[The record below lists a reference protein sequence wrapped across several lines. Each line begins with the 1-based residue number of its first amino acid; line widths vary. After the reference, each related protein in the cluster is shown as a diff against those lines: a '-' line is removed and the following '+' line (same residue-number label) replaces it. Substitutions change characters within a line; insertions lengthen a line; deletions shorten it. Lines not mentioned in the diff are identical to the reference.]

1 MRKKVSRRRFVGGTI
16 RLVAISPFIHLKPLD
31 ALAQAAPRFG
41 TAERR
46 TLGAA
51 ADVIIPA
58 QGQMPAASAA
68 GAVRYIV
75 RIAGTDQNLAVLL
88 LDGLQALDAQAAAT
102 LSARFDLV
110 AADDQTA
117 IMARFEKSDTPAGF
131 FAALRDLV
139 YESYYT
145 QPRIQKLLGY
155 NFRSGRR
162 RTAPLEPFDEKRVER
177 VRQMGPRYRQVP
189 S

>member
-1 MRKKVSRRRFVGGTI
+1 MRRIQITRRRFVRGSI
-16 RLVAISPFIHLKPLD
+16 RLAVISPLIHLKPLD

-46 TLGAA
+46 TLRAA

-58 QGQMPAASAA
+58 QDQMPAASAV
-68 GAVRYIV
+68 GAVRYV
-75 RIAGTDQNLAVLL
+75 ERVAGADQKLAAIL
-88 LDGLQALDAQAAAT
+88 LDGLRAIEAHAAT
-102 LSARFDLV
+102 THSVRFDLV
-110 AADDQTA
+110 AADEQA
-117 IMARFEKSDTPAGF
+117 EMLARFEKREF

-139 YESYYT
+139 YEAYYT
-145 QPRIQKLLGY
+145 QPRVQKLLGY

-162 RTAPLEPFDEKRVER
+162 RTAPLEPFDEERVAR
-177 VRQMGPRYRQVP
+177 VRQMASLYRQVK